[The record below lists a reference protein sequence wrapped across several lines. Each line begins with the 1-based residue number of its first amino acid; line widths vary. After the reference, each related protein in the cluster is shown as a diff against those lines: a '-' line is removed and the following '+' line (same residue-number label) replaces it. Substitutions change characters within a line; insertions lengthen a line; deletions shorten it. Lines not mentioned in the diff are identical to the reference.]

1 MWLFGAYLG
10 QKRTYKERCK
20 IDFFMV
26 KMRCNRLKNICSWT
40 IFGNSV
46 FLMLHGF
53 NMSKDMVYHFE
64 KYNFISS
71 SWSLW
76 GTSGARALRTLFN
89 MAT

>member
-26 KMRCNRLKNICSWT
+26 KMRSNILKSICSWT

-46 FLMLHGF
+46 FLMLHG
-53 NMSKDMVYHFE
+53 MDMVVGC
-64 KYNFISS
+64 S
-71 SWSLW
+71 
-76 GTSGARALRTLFN
+76 
-89 MAT
+89 

>member
-1 MWLFGAYLG
+1 KMWLFGAYLG

-53 NMSKDMVYHFE
+53 NMSVHGIIKHQNFSHF
-64 KYNFISS
+64 
-71 SWSLW
+71 
-76 GTSGARALRTLFN
+76 
-89 MAT
+89 